1 MGKQWVI
8 ISTSCNK
15 CMPSIIDVVDDK
27 GKQNYIEN
35 LLPSTS
41 MCDENDENYGLPFDI
56 YLNDEFEWYVYDVSR
71 QEYQEYVKHC
81 YHGCTL
87 CNGYITIIEKKN
99 YSIKEI
105 LENIHIT

>member
-1 MGKQWVI
+1 
-8 ISTSCNK
+8 
-15 CMPSIIDVVDDK
+15 MPSIIDVVDND

-35 LLPSTS
+35 LLPSNS
-41 MCDENDENYGLPFDI
+41 VLCDENDKNYGLQFDI
-56 YLNDEFEWYVYDVSR
+56 NLNDEFEFSIYFVPR

-81 YHGCTL
+81 YHGCTV

-105 LENIHIT
+105 LENIHIS